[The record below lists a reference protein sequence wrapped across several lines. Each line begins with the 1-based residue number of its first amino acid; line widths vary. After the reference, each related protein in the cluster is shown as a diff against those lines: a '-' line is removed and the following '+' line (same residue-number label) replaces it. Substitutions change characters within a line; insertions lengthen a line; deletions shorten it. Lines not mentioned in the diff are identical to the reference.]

1 MTACLVW
8 ATMPDA
14 AEAERIGRVLVE
26 ERLAAAANIVP
37 GLRSFYRWDGEVRS
51 GAEALLVLKT
61 RADLAERAVERVTA
75 LHGYA
80 CPGVVILPIAG
91 GNQPYLDW
99 IAAET
104 RPAHTASR

>member
-14 AEAERIGRVLVE
+14 AEAERIGRSLVE
-26 ERLAAAANIVP
+26 ERLAAAANVLP
-37 GLRSFYRWDGEVRS
+37 GLSSFHWWDGAVWS
-51 GAEALLVLKT
+51 GAEGLLVLKT
-61 RADLAERAVERVTA
+61 RRDLAERVVQRVTA
-75 LHGYA
+75 LHGYV
-80 CPGVVILPIAG
+80 CPGVVILPIDG

-104 RPAHTASR
+104 RPG